1 MSTEKSTSGSTNAA
15 TSNTTRGV
23 VDASSPAKVHLLD
36 IGSGSGHQYGDCLL
50 CEFGDV
56 SVLIDGGH
64 RGDEEL
70 VMEQLQQLLGQ
81 NSTVT
86 VSLIIITHPHDD
98 HIGCIP
104 SLVDQGLLKAD
115 SALVCDPQYRWG
127 NPGDTDAEFSGRDE
141 RVRAIVE
148 ATLEHDRT
156 NLDDESLA
164 GFIDA
169 MPNLETRYR
178 NMLDRLRNDG
188 TTVVLHGT
196 DAAAEAALL
205 NDLSR
210 VGLEVLGPSVENLRE
225 CFRLLTE
232 GQTDAI
238 RAFDST
244 LDFDFNSAT
253 IVANAYRSLVE
264 GGVTDA
270 VPRNRGAVNLQSLVT
285 SFNYRDQHFIFA
297 GDMQFADPQV
307 DSDMLIEGV
316 EEMRA
321 AIRERAPYAFVKLS
335 HHGSDNAF
343 DEVTMADYG
352 DTVLYGICCGNSP
365 GHHPNPV
372 VLRLLNRNRRTIDW
386 VRTDRNGLVTITFNP
401 GQPPRIQL
409 TRGRKDDPTP
419 PRSTP
424 PTPFTDTDL
433 LAAAAAPAPTGVQP
447 SAESSGGGSSFTFTT
462 TIPSN
467 AIRFAVTLDLL
478 AGSSALPS
486 PNVVSDTTDADV
498 ASQIHRAS
506 DPVPKDELTPNSA
519 DDAESEPGNS
529 GFLNIDADCNV
540 DWRAAKSLLK
550 LRSQVNARAPRRNKA
565 SDGTIGD
572 AAHCQRTSDHN
583 PWVRD
588 GSIGVVTAMDIT
600 NDPAHGCDANTIA
613 EAIRA
618 SRDQRVKYIIWN
630 KRIANS
636 SAIGTAEPWQ
646 WRRYTGTNPHTK
658 HIHISVKPDKPN
670 YDSTADWAI

>member
-1 MSTEKSTSGSTNAA
+1 MSTEKSTSASTNAA

-23 VDASSPAKVHLLD
+23 ADASSPAKVHLLD

-70 VMEQLQQLLGQ
+70 IMEQCQQLLGQ
-81 NSTVT
+81 DSPVT

-104 SLVDQGLLKAD
+104 SLVDQGLLRAD

-127 NPGDTDAEFSGRDE
+127 NPGDTDAEFTGRDE

-156 NLDDESLA
+156 NLDDETLA

-178 NMLDRLRNDG
+178 TMLDQLRDAG

-196 DAAAEAALL
+196 DAQAEAALL

-210 VGLEVLGPSVENLRE
+210 AGLEVLGPSVENLRE

-232 GQTDAI
+232 AQTDAI
-238 RAFDST
+238 SAFDST
-244 LDFDFNSAT
+244 LDFDFSSAAT
-253 IVANAYRSLVE
+253 VANAYRSLVE

-307 DSDMLIEGV
+307 ESDMLIEGV
-316 EEMRA
+316 EAMRES
-321 AIRERAPYAFVKLS
+321 IRERAPYAFVKLS

-343 DEVTMADYG
+343 DDVTMADYG
-352 DTVLYGICCGNSP
+352 DTVLYGICCGNAP

-401 GQPPRIQL
+401 GQPPRIEL

-419 PRSTP
+419 PRTTS

-433 LAAAAAPAPTGVQP
+433 LATAASSPTSAQP
-447 SAESSGGGSSFTFTT
+447 SAENSGGGSSFTFTT
-462 TIPSN
+462 TVPSN
-467 AIRFAVTLDLL
+467 AIRLSVTLDLL
-478 AGSSALPS
+478 AGSSPTAS
-486 PNVVSDTTDADV
+486 PGGVSVTTDADV

-506 DPVPKDELTPNSA
+506 EPVPKEELTPNSA
-519 DDAESEPGNS
+519 DDADSEPGNS
-529 GFLNIDADCNV
+529 GFLNIDADCDV

-572 AAHCQRTSDHN
+572 RAHCQRTSDHN

-588 GSIGVVTAMDIT
+588 GSVGVVTAMDIT
-600 NDPAHGCDANTIA
+600 NDPANGCDANTIA

-618 SRDQRVKYIIWN
+618 SRDRRVKYIIWN
-630 KRIANS
+630 RRIANS
-636 SAIGTAEPWQ
+636 SAIGNAEPWQ
-646 WRRYTGTNPHTK
+646 WRPYSGPNPHTK
-658 HIHISVKPDKPN
+658 HVHISVKPDKPN
-670 YDSTADWAI
+670 YDSTVDWAI